1 MQSNSEKM
9 SQRALQLKKSYVVL
23 SSMVARNVRNQYRR
37 SVLGIVW
44 TVLNPLLNMLV
55 MSFVFSNIFGRDGI
69 DMDYSVYVLSGTIA
83 FAIMR
88 TATNNAMH
96 SLVNSYDLMTKTR
109 TPYYIFPLSH
119 VFSALVNFG
128 FSLIALIIV
137 MLVRYLMGADVTF
150 SWTMF
155 MVLIPWL
162 PCIFMFTTGLSL
174 ILSVIYVRFRD
185 IGHIYGVLL
194 TLWNYLTP
202 VFYSLKTLQLGDT
215 AMKIMKLNPMLHYV
229 NYFRDVINGVVPDW
243 KTHLACFGAG
253 VIMLLL
259 GLLIFKLA
267 KRSIILYI

>member
-1 MQSNSEKM
+1 MSE
-9 SQRALQLKKSYVVL
+9 RALRLKKSYVVL

-37 SVLGIVW
+37 SVLGILW

-55 MSFVFSNIFGRDGI
+55 MAFVFSNIFGRDNI
-69 DMDYSVYVLSGTIA
+69 EMDYAVYVLSGTIA
-83 FAIMR
+83 FTIMR
-88 TATNNAMH
+88 AATNNAMH

-137 MLVRYLMGADVTF
+137 MLIRLPTGKVVF

-185 IGHIYGVLL
+185 IGHIYSVLL

-202 VFYSLKTLQLGDT
+202 VFYSLKSLNLDAT

-243 KTHLACFGAG
+243 KTHLVCFGAG
-253 VIMLLL
+253 AIMLLI
-259 GLLIFKLA
+259 GLLIFRLA
-267 KRSIILYI
+267 RRSIILYI